1 TVEVYKPNRNKLSDF
16 IIEYKKGSSVAG
28 LILSHNVDTIL
39 TDINVLNAG
48 NVGIMPRFS
57 YKTKIIRPKVE
68 GSTTSTTGYGIQ
80 DNGSVSTI
88 IHNGDFYRNRR
99 AVDFSGTIPSRL

>member
-1 TVEVYKPNRNKLSDF
+1 
-16 IIEYKKGSSVAG
+16 
-28 LILSHNVDTIL
+28 
-39 TDINVLNAG
+39 
-48 NVGIMPRFS
+48 
-57 YKTKIIRPKVE
+57 RPKVE

-99 AVDFSGTIPSRL
+99 GVDFSGTIPSRLGKVIACKVSTTPEMYPTSSGFGTHGTAEHIEFIDNDVSNVFNGFFLRGGDIH